1 MTNAEKF
8 FEVFGVKADP
18 ECCPL
23 ACADNDGGFKCFECP
38 DKKWF
43 KEEYKEG
50 ANEKL

>member
-8 FEVFGVKADP
+8 FEVFKIKADT

-23 ACADNDGGFKCFECP
+23 ECKDNDGGFMCFDCP
-38 DKKWF
+38 NRRWF

-50 ANEKL
+50 AK

>member
-8 FEVFGVKADP
+8 FEVFGLKADP

-38 DKKWF
+38 RRKFF
-43 KEEYKEG
+43 KDEYQEG
-50 ANEKL
+50 AK